1 MFMYLKVS
9 LPQLPTD
16 NKGKTI
22 ALLWRKLGS
31 PPYPS
36 DGGQLHQE
44 WDRMPWEEH
53 ITSVVFQLQIHHLNG
68 GLDGKES
75 ACNARGPS
83 VIPRSGRSPGER
95 NGYPLQYSCLGN
107 PMDRGA
113 WWATYSHG
121 VTEELDMTEWL
132 TPSITRSRKTKRREV
147 WSGRRSLKRHDQ

>member
-68 GLDGKES
+68 GLDGKDPD
-75 ACNARGPS
+75 AG
-83 VIPRSGRSPGER
+83 
-95 NGYPLQYSCLGN
+95 
-107 PMDRGA
+107 
-113 WWATYSHG
+113 
-121 VTEELDMTEWL
+121 
-132 TPSITRSRKTKRREV
+132 
-147 WSGRRSLKRHDQ
+147 